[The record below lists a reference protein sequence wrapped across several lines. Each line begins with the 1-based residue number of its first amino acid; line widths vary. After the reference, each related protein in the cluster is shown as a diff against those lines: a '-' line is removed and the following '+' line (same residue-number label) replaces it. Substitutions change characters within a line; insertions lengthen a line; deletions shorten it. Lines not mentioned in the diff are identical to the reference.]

1 MPKIVPRKTML
12 RVFDRIPVFDPS
24 KPMNA
29 EEVAEFLGFSTD
41 YVYRLVRQNK
51 LPAVKI
57 GNRLFF
63 NPRTAYEI
71 AGMDDYLPR
80 EFELR

>member
-1 MPKIVPRKTML
+1 MPKIIPRKTML
-12 RVFDRIPVFDPS
+12 RVFDHIPVFDPS

-41 YVYRLVRQNK
+41 YVYRLVRRKQ

-63 NPRTAYEI
+63 NPRTVYEI

-80 EFELR
+80 EFKVQ